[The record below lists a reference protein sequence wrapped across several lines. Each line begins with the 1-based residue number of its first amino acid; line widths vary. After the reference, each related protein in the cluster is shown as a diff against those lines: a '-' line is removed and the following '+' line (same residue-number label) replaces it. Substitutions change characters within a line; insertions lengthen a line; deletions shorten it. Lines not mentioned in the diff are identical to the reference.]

1 MAKFANTA
9 NLDLNADVYSGDEAD
24 LSSGSDAEDSDDSAR
39 YEDSELTAEFLLGY
53 DLLLPAKL
61 S

>member
-1 MAKFANTA
+1 MAKFANTSA
-9 NLDLNADVYSGDEAD
+9 LDMNADVYSDEED
-24 LSSGSDAEDSDDSAR
+24 DTSSGSDAEDSDDSAR